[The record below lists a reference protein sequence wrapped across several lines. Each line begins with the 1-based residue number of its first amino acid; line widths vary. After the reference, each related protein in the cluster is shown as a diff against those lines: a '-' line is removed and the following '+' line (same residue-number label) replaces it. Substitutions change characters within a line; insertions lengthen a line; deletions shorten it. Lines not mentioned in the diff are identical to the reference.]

1 MQRTKVL
8 LRLTLL
14 ILLPAIF
21 LGGCAS
27 KKHLK
32 TALRYDEAGL
42 FEDAAQSYMRS
53 LSANR
58 DNIDAK
64 LGLRRTGQQVLEQ
77 RLSDFQSH
85 YSNQRYRD
93 AVYAYLE
100 AERFQE
106 RARALGVR
114 LDFSG
119 NHQQAYHEV
128 RSKYLN
134 QLYNE
139 GLRQLDAEAF
149 STAEQHFAEILDID
163 AAYKDVQALWTTAR
177 YEPRYREALSFM
189 DSRLYRRAFVA
200 FNNIL
205 SENGPYKNAVEMR
218 EQALEGATIT
228 LAVLPFYAPR
238 GASEQAAAATLR
250 TNTLSEIAALPL
262 PFYKVVNDPLLNNLP
277 QISVIND
284 PSIVLALLKS
294 AGLRLSADHILMARI
309 VDYKVQNGKPL
320 RTKKNAW
327 LKETREVTTNGRK
340 ETVTAYKKTTYM
352 EISQQS
358 SAVLRVEFS
367 LLNLNTG
374 MLVLTDYLEF
384 SDQGTL
390 HYAESSAPY
399 KQLVPGSWTDAERD
413 LESDKIF
420 DNSSAVAELHQLFT
434 SKREFLTGPALM
446 SNLLGAAGLQIARRM
461 EAYNPEY

>member
-1 MQRTKVL
+1 MQHTGFL
-8 LRLTLL
+8 LKMTLLTLL
-14 ILLPAIF
+14 SALL

-32 TALRYDEAGL
+32 TALAYDEAGL

-64 LGLRRTGQQVLEQ
+64 LGLKRTGQQVLEQ
-77 RLSDFQSH
+77 RLGDFQSH
-85 YSNQRYRD
+85 YNNQRYRD

-100 AERFQE
+100 AERYQE
-106 RARALGVR
+106 SAANLGVR

-119 NHQQAYHEV
+119 NHQRTYHEV
-128 RSKYLN
+128 RSKYLA
-134 QLYNE
+134 QLYQE

-149 STAEQHFAEILDID
+149 ATAEQHFAEILDID

-177 YEPRYREALSFM
+177 YEPRYREGLTFM
-189 DSRLYRRAFVA
+189 NSRLYRRAFVA
-200 FNNIL
+200 FNNLL
-205 SENGPYKNAVEMR
+205 SENGPYKDAVELR
-218 EQALEGATIT
+218 EVALEGATIT

-238 GASEQAAAATLR
+238 GAMEQAAAANLR

-284 PSIVLALLKS
+284 PYIVLALLKS
-294 AGLRLSADHILMARI
+294 AGVRLSADHILMSRI
-309 VDYKVQNGKPL
+309 VDYKEQNGKPA
-320 RTKKNAW
+320 RTRQTAW
-327 LKETREVTTNGRK
+327 RKVNKEVSTDGRKQTITEYQKATYTEVT
-340 ETVTAYKKTTYM
+340 
-352 EISQQS
+352 QQS

-374 MLVLTDYLEF
+374 MIVLTDYLEF
-384 SDQGTL
+384 SDQDVL
-390 HYAESSAPY
+390 HYAESAVNY
-399 KQLVPGSWTDAERD
+399 KELVPGSWTHAERD
-413 LESDKIF
+413 LESDKIY
-420 DNSSAVAELHQLFT
+420 DNSNSVAELHQLFT
-434 SKREFLTGPALM
+434 NKREFRTGSPLM
-446 SNLLGAAGLQIARRM
+446 ANLLVAAGLQIARRM
-461 EAYNPEY
+461 ETYNPEH